1 MVRGGD
7 AAHAVPMRRHLTLI
21 RSLNRTLVRPAAVVL
36 GLAVVGLVPSTAH
49 AQTGDVV
56 AYCAAEIASTEAG
69 DSKAEILA
77 AIDKTLAVA
86 PAAVAESGR
95 KLRELLV
102 TKGRRG
108 VESPEGNA
116 LVNQIGAFDY
126 ANCPGNAVA
135 VTAVDH
141 EFQGIPATLPAGL
154 TKFKVQNTSNREDH
168 ELIFIKLTPA
178 GEKVDPAKLLALPGK
193 KQERLLDFS
202 HAEFT
207 MTAPGETGY
216 SYADLEPG
224 TYLYV
229 CPLPV
234 GGKEKGKPHFMEGM
248 YGTTTVS

>member
-1 MVRGGD
+1 
-7 AAHAVPMRRHLTLI
+7 
-21 RSLNRTLVRPAAVVL
+21 VL
-36 GLAVVGLVPSTAH
+36 GVAVVGLVPSIAH
-49 AQTGDVV
+49 AQTGDVG

-69 DSKAEILA
+69 ESKAEILA

-95 KLRELLV
+95 KLRELLT
-102 TKGRRG
+102 TKGKRG
-108 VESPEGNA
+108 VETPEGNA
-116 LVNQIGAFDY
+116 LINQIGAFDY
-126 ANCPGNAVA
+126 ANCPGKAVPI
-135 VTAVDH
+135 TAVDY

-154 TKFKVQNTSNREDH
+154 TKFKVQNTSTSEDH

-178 GEKVDPAKLLALPGK
+178 GEKVDPAKLLSLHGK
-193 KQERLLDFS
+193 KQEKLLDFTT
-202 HAEFT
+202 AEFT
-207 MTAPGETGY
+207 MVAAGDTGY

-224 TYLYV
+224 TYLYL